1 MTLFPQLCFLP
12 KFMGWSENSIL
23 CLVYPDTLYDLQNI
37 YLKLA
42 ERYAADLRRA
52 EADADS
58 DWTEDS

>member
-1 MTLFPQLCFLP
+1 
-12 KFMGWSENSIL
+12 MGWSENSIL